1 MKYVIRIA
9 LKDIRETLRD
19 KMTFLFLLVMPILFT
34 MMFGL
39 AFGGSPINPI
49 QTIAFI
55 DLDGSAVSTG
65 LKGFLE
71 NSTDVRLESGGLE
84 AFTGSPADL
93 QEAVAGG
100 EKWAAG
106 VVVPAGYGASLE
118 AGQPLKLAVYL
129 DLNKSSGQAAQSAI
143 RAAAQRTA
151 SAAAAA
157 RVAEQS
163 TGGSFAD
170 GFSAAYAAWQ
180 VPPVQVALA
189 ADPKKASDEP
199 LMPFSHTA
207 PAMMIQFSLAGLL
220 TAAQVMVQER
230 KTHCMQRLLTTRV
243 ARPQILLG
251 HYLAIF
257 TMIFGQFI
265 LLVAFG
271 QMVLKLDYLRQPL
284 ATVLMMLC
292 TALFVSALGLLIGAL
307 AKTDDQAIIFA
318 MVPMFLFSAL
328 GGAWMPLENTGEA
341 FRAIGQYTPVA
352 MALGGFKNIIA
363 RGLTFESVMLPAA
376 ALLGYAVLFFALA
389 VWKFKFE

>member
-39 AFGGSPINPI
+39 AFGGSPSNPI

-55 DLDGSAVSTG
+55 DQDGSAVSAG

-71 NSTDVRLESGGLE
+71 NSTDVRLESVGLE

-106 VVVPAGYGASLE
+106 MVVPAGYGASLE

-129 DLNKSSGQAAQSAI
+129 DPNKASGQAAQSAI
-143 RAAAQRTA
+143 RVAAQRTA

-157 RVAEQS
+157 RVAKQS
-163 TGGSFAD
+163 TAGSFAD
-170 GFSAAYAAWQ
+170 GFSVAYTAWQ

-243 ARPQILLG
+243 ARPQILMG

-257 TMIFGQFI
+257 TVIFGQFI

-318 MVPMFLFSAL
+318 MVPMFLFSGL

-341 FRAIGQYTPVA
+341 FRTIGQYTPVA
-352 MALGGFKNIIA
+352 MALDGFKNIIA